1 MRSAPPSR
9 TSATST
15 RLLENILV
23 AAKTIT
29 HADGGTLYRVT
40 EDEASLRFEIM
51 RNDSL
56 KIAMG
61 GTSGNPIPFPPL
73 PLRTESG
80 EENNSMV
87 AAYAAIH
94 QKTVN
99 IADAYQAEV
108 FDFSGTRK
116 FDERTGYRSQ
126 SFLTVPMK
134 NHENAVIGVLQ
145 LINAIDPDTERC
157 VAFSDGRPA
166 LAESLASQAA
176 IALTNRQLITSWKAV
191 RILHPTS
198 STWRSTRSR
207 PIPAATASA
216 CRYSP

>member
-1 MRSAPPSR
+1 VDTIEDLFRRFEQLNEIGAALSHER
-9 TSATST
+9 DIDK
-15 RLLENILV
+15 LLEIILV

-40 EDEASLRFEIM
+40 EDERSLRFEIM

-56 KIAMG
+56 GIAMG
-61 GTSGNPIPFPPL
+61 GTSGNPISFPLL

-80 EENNSMV
+80 EPNNSMV

-94 QKTVN
+94 QETVS
-99 IADAYQAEV
+99 IADAYQAEG

-145 LINAIDPDTERC
+145 LINAIDPDTER
-157 VAFSDGRPA
+157 
-166 LAESLASQAA
+166 
-176 IALTNRQLITSWKAV
+176 
-191 RILHPTS
+191 
-198 STWRSTRSR
+198 
-207 PIPAATASA
+207 
-216 CRYSP
+216 

>member
-1 MRSAPPSR
+1 
-9 TSATST
+9 
-15 RLLENILV
+15 
-23 AAKTIT
+23 
-29 HADGGTLYRVT
+29 
-40 EDEASLRFEIM
+40 
-51 RNDSL
+51 
-56 KIAMG
+56 MG
-61 GTSGNPIPFPPL
+61 GTSGNPIPFPLL

-80 EENNSMV
+80 EPNNSMV

-94 QKTVN
+94 QETVS
-99 IADAYQAEV
+99 IADAYQAEG

-145 LINAIDPDTERC
+145 LINAIDPDSGKVTS
-157 VAFSDGRPA
+157 FSRRPT
-166 LAESLASQAA
+166 SDWPSRSPPRRPSHSPTASSS
-176 IALTNRQLITSWKAV
+176 TSWKGCSN
-191 RILHPTS
+191 PSSSS

-216 CRYSP
+216 CRCSP